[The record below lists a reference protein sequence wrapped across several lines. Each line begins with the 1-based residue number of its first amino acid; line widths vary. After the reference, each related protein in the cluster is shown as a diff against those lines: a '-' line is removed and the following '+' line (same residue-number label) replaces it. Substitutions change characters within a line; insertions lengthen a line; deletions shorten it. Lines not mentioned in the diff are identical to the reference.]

1 MTTSPNLANRP
12 IATSPKKLMDNR
24 KKQVFDVKVLE
35 QPFINE
41 ASRFENAMNSI
52 AIDTSNK
59 YENMSDNGS
68 EISDEGY
75 KSLGLVNAKRISLH
89 SQVSMDDVE
98 NHGKSHLINLCI
110 LSLIKYSM
118 VCQTMCLI

>member
-1 MTTSPNLANRP
+1 MEM
-12 IATSPKKLMDNR
+12 SPKKLIENR
-24 KKQVFDVKVLE
+24 KKQVFDAKVPE
-35 QPFINE
+35 QPFTNE

-52 AIDTSNK
+52 AIDTLNK

-98 NHGKSHLINLCI
+98 NHGKSHLLLPFL
-110 LSLIKYSM
+110 LSLIKHSM
-118 VCQTMCLI
+118 IFFKPCV

>member
-1 MTTSPNLANRP
+1 MTASLNLANHP
-12 IATSPKKLMDNR
+12 MEMSPKKLIENR
-24 KKQVFDVKVLE
+24 KKQVFDAKVPE
-35 QPFINE
+35 QPFTNE

-52 AIDTSNK
+52 AIDTLNK

-98 NHGKSHLINLCI
+98 NHGKSHLLLPFCTK
-110 LSLIKYSM
+110 LD
-118 VCQTMCLI
+118 